1 MFYMYASSLELTF
14 LYLSNSQAPDVS
26 LVPLYQRLVL
36 KSVSSLNLS
45 MELTLREP
53 FGLCDFDGDELYT
66 TSKVN
71 RWSLVAV

>member
-1 MFYMYASSLELTF
+1 M
-14 LYLSNSQAPDVS
+14 S

-53 FGLCDFDGDELYT
+53 FGLCDYDGDELFT

-71 RWSLVAV
+71 RLSIVAVYLPVMASVTAL

>member
-1 MFYMYASSLELTF
+1 M
-14 LYLSNSQAPDVS
+14 S
-26 LVPLYQRLVL
+26 LVPLYQKLVL

-53 FGLCDFDGDELYT
+53 FGLCNYDGDELYT

-71 RWSLVAV
+71 MLSLATVYLPVIVV